1 MEAQRDPQDFDGL
14 ISGAPAYDFT
24 NIAGGFIKN
33 IKAVFTARDSA
44 RTPVVTRD
52 NLALIERTALEAC
65 DASDGIR
72 DNVIGLPR
80 ECQLSLDAVK
90 ACSNDTA
97 AADCL
102 TRRSVT
108 RSRLSTRPL
117 PSGRAAGPERTR
129 LHEAVPAARGRALLR
144 RTGTRQSGLARRSG
158 RLGRAREGAATADQ
172 RKARRRPSAGS
183 HAPRL
188 PVPATRRL
196 QGVGQ
201 HGRREELR
209 LQIGD
214 RCWW

>member
-1 MEAQRDPQDFDGL
+1 MATDMSPSIAQPRRPRRSSAPITAAILSTRTFWGCSNGGRQALMEAQRDPQDFDGL

-102 TRRSVT
+102 TRAQRH
-108 RSRLSTRPL
+108 
-117 PSGRAAGPERTR
+117 AI
-129 LHEAVPAARGRALLR
+129 EAVYAPATVGSSS
-144 RTGTRQSGLARRSG
+144 GTRAH
-158 RLGRAREGAATADQ
+158 ATTRGCTCCTGSCTAQAD
-172 RKARRRPSAGS
+172 RDPTEWIGSALWSIGSSTGRRRNG
-183 HAPRL
+183 
-188 PVPATRRL
+188 
-196 QGVGQ
+196 
-201 HGRREELR
+201 
-209 LQIGD
+209 
-214 RCWW
+214 